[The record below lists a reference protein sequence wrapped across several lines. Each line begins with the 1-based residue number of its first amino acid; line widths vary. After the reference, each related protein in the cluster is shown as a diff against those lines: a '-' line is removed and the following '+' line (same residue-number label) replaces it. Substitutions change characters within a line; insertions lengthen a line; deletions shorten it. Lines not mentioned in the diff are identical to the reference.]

1 MRIRSIIL
9 AILLSW
15 SSVGGDAGFL
25 RGMGW
30 SPWHAKYGWNR
41 PREVVV
47 QDFAILRDLHVN
59 ALRTWGPVSRK
70 GLDVYWRHGLY
81 LVPQIARGR
90 MPRMQFKD
98 GSPGQ
103 PAYAALEALA
113 DIRTHAAALAAA
125 LHGHPGLAAYNL
137 GNEYSWVGRNKAGQY
152 QCLGFDSLTQKAFHA
167 ALRRR
172 FGTIERWKRLT
183 GRADPAF
190 EAIIPPT
197 GAGRDLL
204 YWEWWRFQRQTFSRF
219 LHAGYDGIRRH
230 DPTTP
235 VTYALLCGGRW
246 DAATEDADLR
256 FLEWQGDNLYYHWD
270 KDWGGYCLRL
280 ARRIG
285 PGRPILLT
293 ESGINTWTFK
303 KPEVAA
309 RLMRQMLWLLAMHP
323 EVKGIFPFV
332 YCDEWWHGPDPKAL
346 DVPGD
351 AWGIVT
357 ADRKPKATYTPVR
370 ETYAAFERLNAFMA
384 ERRSPVELLVSDQV
398 VDRWRGLAGPSVR
411 DVCRTLYRRGVSFR
425 LVSLL
430 RPGDLAATPCKRL
443 LLLDSTIP
451 DEPDGSSPA
460 RDALRAFVRRGG
472 RILYLNDR
480 PWRGLYRPDGPPP
493 DIQAIQAPGSGDP
506 WPRIIRLLG
515 TPSISVE
522 AEGAKEIFWR
532 RLTGAGR
539 DLLLLV
545 ATGPE
550 PVGRVVIRNAP
561 VTGMVETDGARLTG
575 ERTPTT
581 CVLTQFDTFA
591 LLRLGTR

>member
-1 MRIRSIIL
+1 
-9 AILLSW
+9 
-15 SSVGGDAGFL
+15 
-25 RGMGW
+25 
-30 SPWHAKYGWNR
+30 
-41 PREVVV
+41 
-47 QDFAILRDLHVN
+47 
-59 ALRTWGPVSRK
+59 
-70 GLDVYWRHGLY
+70 
-81 LVPQIARGR
+81 
-90 MPRMQFKD
+90 
-98 GSPGQ
+98 
-103 PAYAALEALA
+103 
-113 DIRTHAAALAAA
+113 
-125 LHGHPGLAAYNL
+125 
-137 GNEYSWVGRNKAGQY
+137 
-152 QCLGFDSLTQKAFHA
+152 
-167 ALRRR
+167 
-172 FGTIERWKRLT
+172 
-183 GRADPAF
+183 
-190 EAIIPPT
+190 
-197 GAGRDLL
+197 
-204 YWEWWRFQRQTFSRF
+204 
-219 LHAGYDGIRRH
+219 
-230 DPTTP
+230 
-235 VTYALLCGGRW
+235 
-246 DAATEDADLR
+246 
-256 FLEWQGDNLYYHWD
+256 
-270 KDWGGYCLRL
+270 
-280 ARRIG
+280 
-285 PGRPILLT
+285 
-293 ESGINTWTFK
+293 
-303 KPEVAA
+303 
-309 RLMRQMLWLLAMHP
+309 MRQMLWLLAMHP

-398 VDRWRGLAGPSVR
+398 VDRWRGLAGASVR

-522 AEGAKEIFWR
+522 AEGAKEILWR